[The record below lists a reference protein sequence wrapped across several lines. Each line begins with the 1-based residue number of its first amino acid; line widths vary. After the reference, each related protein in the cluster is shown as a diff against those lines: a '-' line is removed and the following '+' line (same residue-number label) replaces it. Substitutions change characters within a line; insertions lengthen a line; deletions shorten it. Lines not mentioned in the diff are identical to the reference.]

1 MTSFS
6 AHCVRLLS
14 ILFVSTLL
22 TNCGGEDLS
31 LRSLRGQKKSDDSTA
46 LRPSSGSTSTSSLP
60 AAKATA
66 AFSDIAIMDQGD
78 VNFTTIL
85 KQSLKT
91 SNRSL
96 FIDMSLECGLLTK
109 TTVKSKGGTRDTSTA
124 SAAVMVRVLVDGKV
138 AAPGEVTYCQRTQE
152 LSATFGGILQSCTDA
167 NADGTI
173 LASECE
179 FLDEELSL
187 LLSTMNAASFN
198 FLTDNLTSGV
208 HTVEVQAKIFSS
220 ATAQTGAA
228 EARGFIGKGSVLTT
242 SERLAQ

>member
-1 MTSFS
+1 MSKFS
-6 AHCVRLLS
+6 AHGVRL
-14 ILFVSTLL
+14 ITLL
-22 TNCGGEDLS
+22 AFATLVTNCGVDELS
-31 LRSLRGQKKSDDSTA
+31 LRGLRSNKKSGEAVALKPSTG
-46 LRPSSGSTSTSSLP
+46 SGTSQP
-60 AAKATA
+60 ASKATA

-85 KQSLKT
+85 TQTLKT

-96 FIDMSLECGLLTK
+96 FIDMALECGLLTK
-109 TTVKSKGGTRDTSTA
+109 TTVKSKGGKKDTSTA
-124 SAAVMVRVLVDGKV
+124 SAAVMVRVLVDGNV

-167 NADGTI
+167 DGDGTI

-179 FLDEELSL
+179 FADEELSL
-187 LLSTMNAASFN
+187 LLSTMNAGSFN

-208 HTVEVQAKIFSS
+208 HTIEVQAKIFSS
-220 ATAQTGAA
+220 TTAEAGSS

-242 SERLAQ
+242 SERLAR

>member
-1 MTSFS
+1 MMNFS
-6 AHCVRLLS
+6 AHCVRLLA
-14 ILFVSTLL
+14 ILAVSTLM
-22 TNCGGEDLS
+22 TNCGVEDLS
-31 LRSLRGQKKSDDSTA
+31 LRGLRSSKKDGESISLKS
-46 LRPSSGSTSTSSLP
+46 PTSTTTSQP

-78 VNFTTIL
+78 IAFTTIM
-85 KQSLKT
+85 KQTLKT

-96 FIDMSLECGLLTK
+96 FIDMSMECGLLTQ

-167 NADGTI
+167 NADGII
-173 LASECE
+173 LGSECD

-187 LLSTMNAASFN
+187 LLSTMNANSFN
-198 FLTDNLTSGV
+198 FLTDNLASGT

-220 ATAQTGAA
+220 TTAQTGSSQ
-228 EARGFIGKGSVLTT
+228 ARGFIGKGTVLTT

>member
-1 MTSFS
+1 MTNFS
-6 AHCVRLLS
+6 AHCAR
-14 ILFVSTLL
+14 ILAILAISTLI
-22 TNCGGEDLS
+22 TNCGSDNLS
-31 LRSLRGQKKSDDSTA
+31 LRSLSGQKKSEDSTA
-46 LRPSSGSTSTSSLP
+46 LRPSSGSTSSLP

-78 VNFTTIL
+78 VNYTTIL
-85 KQSLKT
+85 TQQLKT

-109 TTVKSKGGTRDTSTA
+109 TTVKSKGGTKDTSSA
-124 SAAVMVRVLVDGKV
+124 SAAVMVRVLVNGKV

-167 NADGTI
+167 NGDGTI

-187 LLSTMNAASFN
+187 LQSTMNAASFN
-198 FLTDNLTSGV
+198 FLTETLASGV
-208 HTVEVQAKIFSS
+208 HTIEVQAKIFSS
-220 ATAQTGAA
+220 TTSQTGSA
-228 EARGFIGKGSVLTT
+228 EARGFIGKGTVLST
-242 SERLAQ
+242 SERLTQ